1 MVILSRKDANR
12 AMNLKGK
19 ITGNS
24 RKSEML
30 RFCIV
35 GGFATVLQYV
45 IYIACV
51 SGLGVSAEASTLI
64 SYAVSFV
71 FNFVLSTF
79 FTFHTHPTA
88 KKGVGFTLSHLVNMG
103 LQTVMVAIFE
113 DITGPE
119 LALLPA
125 MAISVPVNYMLVRYA
140 LTSRR
145 FLSER
150 EKASRRSDRA

>member
-1 MVILSRKDANR
+1 
-12 AMNLKGK
+12 MNLKVK

-24 RKSEML
+24 RRSEML

-45 IYIACV
+45 IYIVFV
-51 SGLGVSAEASTLI
+51 SGVGVPAVPSTLI
-64 SYAVSFV
+64 SYAISFI

-88 KKGVGFTLSHLVNMG
+88 KKGIGFTLSHLINMG
-103 LQTVMVAIFE
+103 LQTGLVAIFKGV
-113 DITGPE
+113 TGPD

-125 MAISVPVNYMLVRYA
+125 MAISVPVNYLLVRFA

-145 FLSER
+145 FESKK
-150 EKASRRSDRA
+150 EKARRLGNRP